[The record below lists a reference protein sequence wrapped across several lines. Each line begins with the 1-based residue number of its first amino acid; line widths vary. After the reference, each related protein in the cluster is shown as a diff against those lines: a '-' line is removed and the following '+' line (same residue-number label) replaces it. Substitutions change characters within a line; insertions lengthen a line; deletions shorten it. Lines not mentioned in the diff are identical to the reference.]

1 MLPVTLLLVL
11 LVCVLVQA
19 AYAFYYFYPLSNYT
33 APNTTTSQVPVTVI
47 ICAHNEYENLQEL
60 LPALLSQEYSAFE
73 IIVVN
78 DRSTDETAN
87 LIRQWQRNYSQVRL
101 VNIYETPAGFN
112 SKKYA
117 LTLGI
122 RVARYE
128 YLLLT
133 DADCKPLSNNW
144 IESMQRGF
152 ARGADVI
159 IGYSPYVKQPGFLN
173 YLIRYETLLTAIQ
186 YLSFSLKKNAYMAVG
201 RNVAY
206 TKKCFYQN
214 KGFASHIRILGGDDD
229 LFVQDAVV
237 RSTIDI
243 EISKDAQTI
252 SKPKQTYSEWIT
264 QKRRHLQVGL
274 QYKLS
279 DRLRIGTFMLSNIFF
294 YLIWFL
300 MLLLQQYLWL
310 LGILFLVRIIVL
322 LAGYARIARKLNE
335 QQSVIKMVALD
346 AAYFLHYLFLGVSVL
361 MFKKV
366 RWK

>member
-19 AYAFYYFYPLSNYT
+19 AYAFYYFYPLANYT
-33 APNTTTSQVPVTVI
+33 APRMEATQVPVSVI
-47 ICAHNEYENLQEL
+47 ICAHNEYENLQQL
-60 LPALLSQEYSAFE
+60 LPAVLAQEYAVFE
-73 IIVVN
+73 VIVIN
-78 DRSTDETAN
+78 DRSTDETAH
-87 LIRQWQRNYSQVRL
+87 LIRQWQREYYQIRS
-101 VNIYETPAGFN
+101 VNINETPAGFN
-112 SKKYA
+112 PKKYA

-128 YLLLT
+128 YVLLT
-133 DADCKPLSNNW
+133 DADCKPFSTNW
-144 IESMQRGF
+144 INSMQQGF
-152 ARGADVI
+152 NRGADII
-159 IGYSPYVKQPGFLN
+159 IGYSPYLKQPGWLN

-186 YLSFSLKKNAYMAVG
+186 YLSFSLKNNAYMAVG

-237 RSTIDI
+237 RSTIVI

-264 QKRRHLQVGL
+264 QKRRHLRVGL

-294 YLIWFL
+294 YLIWLL

-310 LGILFLVRIIVL
+310 LCILFLVRGIVL
-322 LAGYARIARKLNE
+322 WVGYARIARKLNE
-335 QQSVIKMVALD
+335 EQSVIKMLALD